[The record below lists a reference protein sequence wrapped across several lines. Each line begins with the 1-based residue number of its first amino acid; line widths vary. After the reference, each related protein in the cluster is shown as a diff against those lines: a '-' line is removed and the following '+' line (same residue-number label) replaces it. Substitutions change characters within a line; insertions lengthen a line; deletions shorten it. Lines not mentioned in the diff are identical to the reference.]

1 MNKEELIQFEDE
13 IKELYLN
20 AKIRSPVHFCGG
32 NEEQLIEIFK
42 KVNLKDDW
50 VFSTHRSHYHALLKG
65 IPKEWLR
72 NEILEN
78 RSIHINNK
86 EHKFMSSAIVG
97 GCLPIALGVSMA
109 IKRNRI
115 KDWVWIFVGDMGAET
130 GVFHECTK
138 YATRNDLPI
147 SFVIED
153 NGLATYTPT
162 QEVWGTKKGKDRTI
176 RLQFTRTY
184 PHYGLGKFIPF

>member
-20 AKIRSPVHFCGG
+20 AKIRSPVHFSGG

-115 KDWVWIFVGDMGAET
+115 KDWVWIFVGDMAAET
-130 GVFHECTK
+130 GIFYECTK
-138 YATRNDLPI
+138 YARRNSLPI
-147 SFVIED
+147 TFVIED
-153 NGLATYTPT
+153 NNLSVYTPT
-162 QEVWGTKKGKDRTI
+162 GEAWGSSKSQGYII
-176 RLQFTRTY
+176 RYKYERNH
-184 PHYGLGKFIPF
+184 PHVGCGEWVTF